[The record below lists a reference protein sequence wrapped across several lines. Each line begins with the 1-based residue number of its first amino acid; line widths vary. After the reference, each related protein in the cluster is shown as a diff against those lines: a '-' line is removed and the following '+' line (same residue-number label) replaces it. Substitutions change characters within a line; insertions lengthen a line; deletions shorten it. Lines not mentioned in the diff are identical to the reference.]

1 MPPWG
6 LAKKPVKLF
15 LNFTFG
21 QFLSQPLED
30 DQVIITSNGIGCK
43 DIYFNID
50 KLNALL
56 SESGIPV
63 VFCVAYIAEVVISLP
78 WSVEI
83 KGIDFVI
90 QAISEVSSPSGTDEL
105 FNSMISSV
113 STAAFAVAKVAKDST
128 IPDNFF
134 EETFTRTSDNID
146 LNDKEKIPKSFQEQA
161 YQFFENLTAAAE
173 TMNVG
178 AKGASSYVDQDSK
191 QRIAHMIDSLIAQT
205 TIVLRDVSI
214 RIECELRLP
223 GIDRASGLTLT
234 IKHLS
239 ISNQYKT
246 EEKQQ
251 SSPSNTSNS
260 GRWSWL
266 WWWQSSNNNNV
277 STGNSSVSSA
287 PSINSTSTPAG
298 SLSTMLH
305 KIIHLEEADLFWDLW
320 STSGHVQGCSSF
332 CSSLDPNQ
340 PPCSPLPNKTC
351 GPTADTLVS
360 SAKLLTLSGAEHTAR
375 LSLRVGSA
383 LNVSHSPTPSTIQ
396 SDDLPRKINTN
407 TSNSNTKLA
416 NMSDF
421 QLRLHVDLGPVVACA
436 YPSQFY
442 WLHMMIGQLLHIYDD
457 YIEHSKKISEQAKL
471 ENDMTCYYSD
481 LLTNNNLSNII
492 DENGCIN
499 VATSTLNKHIGDYS
513 DHRDHQEPHSP
524 LPPKPREAHLIDLDL
539 TPSTINPQNLTSTM
553 LNSELFRSCLSDVS
567 TTTMYGDNA
576 IPNQHFDDHYLPKS
590 DGNHDS
596 AQVATKCS
604 MSLNI
609 LCIAFVAFYED
620 ESVLTREQIAE
631 GTLFSASSSNMNS
644 SVHNFRSD
652 EEKLLEKDDSLR
664 LNEQDSLN
672 TDEINDTSTLP
683 EHRSRNCSDNKYYS
697 HNNNDNSPGSYS
709 TTTGCTAILPGPSI
723 FFGRFHGLIPTP
735 NCRLKSNSGRNQL
748 DDNDDEVDM
757 LHFKCQPMTI
767 NRENVDTGRMSPSE
781 WVAHLKYQFSNMAY
795 PRDHLCFVGGL
806 WHVELSNNY
815 LVIPNS
821 RSINQYYS
829 STQLCFNIQ
838 LFGVH
843 LSECLFPSQTITTTA
858 TTKKANEP
866 RTQNIKLE
874 SFELFHFP
882 CPSTSSFP
890 GSDCTTRSLSNEP
903 AIKLHGNLY
912 FSHIDVDSPSRIT
925 SGSQICQ
932 DFINEIHI
940 DFTHLCVDLDISI
953 MDRIHR
959 ITDAWAAASEAVSRL
974 SPLRPSDFNHH
985 AEWCDTDINNDI
997 PGTMKSDQHH
1007 VELNSGNKSKNSFTH
1022 NIPLSTD
1029 FQSNQLDSLRHFQS
1043 STNMTVKCYS
1053 FELNLRFP
1061 VPIEAIKTTSGQ
1073 KIPEIRSKLWSA
1085 GTVYNSNQSNSVQ
1098 SISWWARTVRKEY
1111 LSIFMKKIRLTFDN
1125 SKELSSK
1132 LQPFGRSN
1140 DRLQNITKSKIC
1152 SPFKIGKHNG
1162 NEQELELIIGSISV
1176 HLANDDLNI
1185 QSMPIVYFT
1194 TKMNPIPEPIK
1205 VYIRISPSGQTDLV
1219 ECVNENPMNKDFDEQ
1234 TTSREQPAQFEVGVD
1249 LTTFNEYISSSDQF
1263 YNPNRFNHDHSVE
1276 WSLWNQANPK
1286 QNCFIPL
1293 VVRQNFAQDAPKP
1306 HSKQITY
1313 YPGNKAHMSAYRQSA
1328 SIHTHLFVHFKI
1340 PVAEIVIEHKQTVE
1354 LLCLRLMYDLL
1365 LWQSLLP
1372 NDRRLRATLKR
1383 PNHTCQTVDSV
1394 TDLQSD
1400 HRYWFLSDPAPLAT
1414 IYAHPDAARAA
1425 AELEAIS
1432 PIGYYNVNHH
1442 PSGLHYH
1449 SVKSDEEEDSDYAEN
1464 DLNELYN
1471 NTFNIKDNTISNHYT
1486 KYNKED
1492 ANRFNSK
1499 ISWSND
1505 LRRNVNNRNN
1515 INLNQHSLL
1524 YKNRQRFT
1532 GDHRTNNS
1540 TTHGAD
1546 HKVLG
1551 PLTNTSVQFQSSI
1564 CLQLDIN
1571 SLQLTTFL
1579 PESSSSSVG
1588 GIRLTETVIINASN
1602 TTLFTELSHN
1612 SNPNLNYVEMEVG
1625 EFDISYSCS
1634 QNPNSDKHS
1643 SADNAHQS
1651 SSDSSVNL
1659 WPVLIH
1665 LSWDSIG
1672 YPYGSTLHQV
1682 GVSTANSS
1690 NEPTFSMAL
1699 EHRQIHRLSDSGNS
1713 TYDDEFILTLRIQ
1726 DVCFVYWPLFSLNN
1740 RWDIFSNIG
1749 NPNLTTP
1756 VNSSHSTT
1764 TTTNTNNNFNYLTGL
1779 PNWFIRFCSL
1789 YQTPSLSFIAEEYP
1803 SYYAPACLFSQ
1814 HLHFEHLTATFSMP
1828 YPEYFI
1834 LSTNKPTSVNYQMP
1848 VLHFMIGCESASIT
1862 VNTAMEM
1869 LTICPSINNNDI
1881 NQVDV
1886 QPGMLVMAFINNLAI
1901 FVFPFKFTSI
1911 NSNSLNPRLCD
1922 INSSHP
1928 LLINFRH
1935 WLNTFDLNKAVCI
1948 TSLDHLELKCFSEP
1962 IIVTNTADNSSSSS
1976 NNNDNNDIH
1985 HNKSSFIYQ
1994 NSTIPTITNRFDM
2007 RITNNLLKINTCADI
2022 LVILHKFVELLTIYD
2037 MNNYNTTTPLSRI
2050 HSSPIHVK
2058 NTSSLKVDPTLC
2070 RQFHAS
2076 SPIPS
2081 GSVYSNCFRNILD
2094 DNQCKSGSVSS
2105 LDLIQDAISDVDSV
2119 HSSPFKIGNIK
2130 RSSAVDIPSNISQTS
2145 SKNNESLT
2153 RKVEKKLTVNTCPT
2167 PQPCRTVHSS
2177 SKRKSN
2183 TSINNNIKSCS
2194 SSPCPI
2200 NTANDTT
2207 SMDDKSKNQLYLNLS
2222 DQVKSLSNCSHNS
2235 EPSSLSDDFIFI
2247 DPALN
2252 YITPKERI
2260 RCLLQPT
2267 KEFSSPTITANDQTS
2282 SPLISFD
2289 IHENFYSPPSSTTN
2303 FKNYRANRW
2312 NRLFIDPVK
2321 IYPRPLLA
2329 ITLYDVSCEW
2339 NIYGGNDLL
2348 PTSSVT
2354 TTPLLGNIP
2363 SNEISTPA
2371 PPHNKSPVL
2380 SSSSPLKDLTQK
2392 LTTTP
2397 SRSNESLL
2405 TNKNATNIR
2414 SGGNISP
2421 NQMLKSCPKPGYRFR
2436 HGQPLINKPSSS
2448 GSVGASGPVRIRS
2461 NESRS
2466 ENISLQSPKDS
2477 KGIRSR
2483 LTLYSQGGLGR
2494 QLDNCISFNI
2504 SKLYFRQA
2512 KFPARMKKSI
2522 HQRQEQQLNSSQ
2534 SLFSLTVDPFQRLII
2549 HIPSIVIID
2558 RVSSSNV
2565 NQLLYSYNR
2574 NYSPSINLLPH
2585 NLDTPMLRMVVVCW
2599 PVIPSHLEQDNI
2611 SLLSQQVVERSKAD
2625 NEKFI
2630 RKEENVNID
2639 VNNDTE
2645 DEDNVSNDCS
2655 MNITQLQSTKNFDY
2669 IYLPQPN
2676 NLEVEIKLSIQPLKI
2691 NLDQYTLLFLY
2702 EYQENFKRLLTVSSR
2717 ESDNFQMGQSVS
2729 SLEFRSP
2736 TQYGLASSPNINP
2749 NNSTQ
2754 SHLKQYNDNVNTVSI
2769 PQSNLVRPVY
2779 LPVDPIEHNQ
2789 PVLFIRKFSFYPD
2802 LSIHLDYHGRR
2813 LDLSGGSFHGLLA
2826 MLLQLTN
2833 AEFTIPR
2840 RVYQR
2845 GYQSFDRLIE
2855 EVVEDL
2861 SSIISAQLPHAIVT
2875 SFGPMHEVTQFLL
2888 GLWDLV
2894 YQPVCSFYG
2903 TAELPNTSLDSGH
2916 VGTAVC
2922 KLGLFKKPHQLRN
2935 EICHSREYM
2944 LTDTSCGTSRS
2955 GIIHGLRRG
2964 TRSFST
2970 STLWATLQLS
2980 IQGIRAVQSIA
2991 ETAYDLVTPGP
3002 ALRSRRLYL
3011 RQPADIREGFGN
3023 AVNVLT
3029 RGFQMVA
3036 EDLCGATALP
3046 SEVEIGYKGPVG
3058 MVGDVLRQIPPTMV
3072 TPIVASCEVTANIL
3086 GGLRNQLRPEAKV
3099 EDEQKWKN
3107 TYGL

>member
-15 LNFTFG
+15 LNFSLG

-30 DQVIITSNGIGCK
+30 DQIIITSNGIGCK

-113 STAAFAVAKVAKDST
+113 STAAFAVAKAAKDST

-134 EETFTRTSDNID
+134 EETFIRTSDDID
-146 LNDKEKIPKSFQEQA
+146 LNDKEKIPKSLQEQA

-178 AKGASSYVDQDSK
+178 TKGASSYVDQDSK

-251 SSPSNTSNS
+251 STPSNTSSS

-277 STGNSSVSSA
+277 STGNSSVSSSSS
-287 PSINSTSTPAG
+287 PNSISTPAG

-320 STSGHVQGCSSF
+320 STSGHVQGCSSL
-332 CSSLDPNQ
+332 CSSLDPSQ

-360 SAKLLTLSGAEHTAR
+360 SAKLLTLSGSEHTAR

-383 LNVSHSPTPSTIQ
+383 LNVSHSPTPSNIQ
-396 SDDLPRKINTN
+396 SDDLPRMINTN
-407 TSNSNTKLA
+407 TSNCNTNSV

-421 QLRLHVDLGPVVACA
+421 QLRLHVDLGPIVACA

-442 WLHMMIGQLLHIYDD
+442 WLHMMIGQLVHIYDD
-457 YIEHSKKISEQAKL
+457 YVEHSKKISEQTKL

-481 LLTNNNLSNII
+481 LLTNNNLINIM
-492 DENGCIN
+492 DENGCIS

-513 DHRDHQEPHSP
+513 DHRDYQKHHSP
-524 LPPKPREAHLIDLDL
+524 LHNKPREAHLINLDL

-576 IPNQHFDDHYLPKS
+576 IPNQHFDHHYLLKS
-590 DGNHDS
+590 DSNHDS
-596 AQVATKCS
+596 AQMATKCS
-604 MSLNI
+604 MSVNI

-631 GTLFSASSSNMNS
+631 GTSFSVSPSNMNS
-644 SVHNFRSD
+644 SVHNWRSS
-652 EEKLLEKDDSLR
+652 EEKLVKKDDSLG

-672 TDEINDTSTLP
+672 VDETNDTSTLP
-683 EHRSRNCSDNKYYS
+683 EHQSRNCGDNKHYS
-697 HNNNDNSPGSYS
+697 HINNDNSAGSYS

-748 DDNDDEVDM
+748 DDNEDEVDM
-757 LHFKCQPMTI
+757 PHSKCQPMII
-767 NRENVDTGRMSPSE
+767 NRQDVDTGRMSPSE
-781 WVAHLKYQFSNMAY
+781 WVAHLKYQLSNMAY

-806 WHVELSNNY
+806 WHMELSNNY
-815 LVIPNS
+815 LVIPRGS
-821 RSINQYYS
+821 SINQYYS
-829 STQLCFNIQ
+829 STQLCFNIH

-843 LSECLFPSQTITTTA
+843 LSECLFPSQTT
-858 TTKKANEP
+858 TTKKANEL

-874 SFELFHFP
+874 SFEIFHFP

-890 GSDCTTRSLSNEP
+890 GSDRTTRSLSNEP

-912 FSHIDVDSPSRIT
+912 LPHIDVDSPSRII
-925 SGSQICQ
+925 SGSQMYQ
-932 DFINEIHI
+932 DLVNEIHI
-940 DFTHLCVDLDISI
+940 DFTHFCVDLDISI

-997 PGTMKSDQHH
+997 PVTMKSGHHHH
-1007 VELNSGNKSKNSFTH
+1007 VELSSVNKSKNSFTH
-1022 NIPLSTD
+1022 NIPPTD
-1029 FQSNQLDSLRHFQS
+1029 FQSNNIDSLRYFQS
-1043 STNMTVKCYS
+1043 STNMTVKCHS

-1061 VPIEAIKTTSGQ
+1061 IPIEAIKTTSGQ
-1073 KIPEIRSKLWSA
+1073 KIAEIRSKLWSA

-1111 LSIFMKKIRLTFDN
+1111 LSISMKKIRLTFDN
-1125 SKELSSK
+1125 SKESSPK
-1132 LQPFGRSN
+1132 LQPFGRPN
-1140 DRLQNITKSKIC
+1140 DHLQNVTKSKI
-1152 SPFKIGKHNG
+1152 SSSFKNGKLNG

-1205 VYIRISPSGQTDLV
+1205 VYIRISPSGKTDLV

-1234 TTSREQPAQFEVGVD
+1234 TITREKPAQFEVGVD

-1263 YNPNRFNHDHSVE
+1263 YNANRPNPDHSVE

-1313 YPGNKAHMSAYRQSA
+1313 YPGNKAHMFAYRQSA
-1328 SIHTHLFVHFKI
+1328 SMHTHLFVHFKI
-1340 PVAEIVIEHKQTVE
+1340 PLAEITIQHKRTVE

-1383 PNHTCQTVDSV
+1383 PNHTCQTVDTV
-1394 TDLQSD
+1394 TNLQSD

-1449 SVKSDEEEDSDYAEN
+1449 SVKSDEEEDSDSAEN
-1464 DLNELYN
+1464 DLNELYS
-1471 NTFNIKDNTISNHYT
+1471 NTFNIKDNTISNHYA
-1486 KYNKED
+1486 KYNKENI
-1492 ANRFNSK
+1492 NRFNTK
-1499 ISWSND
+1499 ISWSDD

-1515 INLNQHSLL
+1515 VNLNQHSLL
-1524 YKNRQRFT
+1524 HKNRQRCT
-1532 GDHRTNNS
+1532 SDHRTNNN

-1546 HKVLG
+1546 HKVVG

-1571 SLQLTTFL
+1571 SLQFTTFL
-1579 PESSSSSVG
+1579 PESSSTVG

-1634 QNPNSDKHS
+1634 QNPSSDNHS
-1643 SADNAHQS
+1643 SADNAHS
-1651 SSDSSVNL
+1651 SSDSPVSL

-1726 DVCFVYWPLFSLNN
+1726 EVCFVYWPLFSLNN

-1789 YQTPSLSFIAEEYP
+1789 YQTPSLSFITEEYP

-1848 VLHFMIGCESASIT
+1848 VLHFMIGCESTSIT

-1869 LTICPSINNNDI
+1869 LTIRLSINNN
-1881 NQVDV
+1881 NQVDM

-1911 NSNSLNPRLCD
+1911 NPNSLNPRLCD
-1922 INSSHP
+1922 INSCHP
-1928 LLINFRH
+1928 ILINFRH
-1935 WLNTFDLNKAVCI
+1935 WLSTFDLNKAVCI
-1948 TSLDHLELKCFSEP
+1948 ASLDHLELKCFSEP
-1962 IIVTNTADNSSSSS
+1962 IIIPNTTDNSNSS
-1976 NNNDNNDIH
+1976 NMH
-1985 HNKSSFIYQ
+1985 RSKSSFICQ
-1994 NSTIPTITNRFDM
+1994 NSAIPTITNRFDM

-2022 LVILHKFVELLTIYD
+2022 LVILHKLVELLTIYD
-2037 MNNYNTTTPLSRI
+2037 VNNCNTTTPSPTM

-2058 NTSSLKVDPTLC
+2058 NTSSLKLHPTLC
-2070 RQFHAS
+2070 PQFHAS

-2081 GSVYSNCFRNILD
+2081 GSIYSNPFRNILD

-2119 HSSPFKIGNIK
+2119 HSSPFKVGNVK
-2130 RSSAVDIPSNISQTS
+2130 RSSAVDIPSNILQTS
-2145 SKNNESLT
+2145 SKNNVSLT
-2153 RKVEKKLTVNTCPT
+2153 KKVGKKLAINTCPT

-2183 TSINNNIKSCS
+2183 TSINNDIKSCS

-2207 SMDDKSKNQLYLNLS
+2207 SMNDKNKNQLYLDLS
-2222 DQVKSLSNCSHNS
+2222 DQLKSVSNRSHNS
-2235 EPSSLSDDFIFI
+2235 EPSSLSDDFVFI
-2247 DPALN
+2247 DPSTVPALN
-2252 YITPKERI
+2252 YTTPKEKI

-2267 KEFSSPTITANDQTS
+2267 KQLSSPTITTNDQTS

-2289 IHENFYSPPSSTTN
+2289 IHEDFYSPPSSTMN

-2329 ITLYDVSCEW
+2329 ITLYDFSCEW

-2348 PTSSVT
+2348 PTSSAA

-2363 SNEISTPA
+2363 SNEISTPV

-2380 SSSSPLKDLTQK
+2380 SSSSPLKDPTQK
-2392 LTTTP
+2392 LITTP

-2448 GSVGASGPVRIRS
+2448 GSVGASGPVRMHS
-2461 NESRS
+2461 NDSRS

-2483 LTLYSQGGLGR
+2483 LTLYSQGGPGR

-2512 KFPARMKKSI
+2512 KFPARMKKSVDQ
-2522 HQRQEQQLNSSQ
+2522 HQGQQLNSSQ
-2534 SLFSLTVDPFQRLII
+2534 NLFSLTVDPFQRLII
-2549 HIPSIVIID
+2549 HIPSIVIVD
-2558 RVSSSNV
+2558 HVSSSNV

-2611 SLLSQQVVERSKAD
+2611 SLLPQQQIVERSKVD
-2625 NEKFI
+2625 NENFV
-2630 RKEENVNID
+2630 RKGENVNID
-2639 VNNDTE
+2639 DNNDTE

-2655 MNITQLQSTKNFDY
+2655 MNITQLQSMRNLDY

-2702 EYQENFKRLLTVSSR
+2702 EYQENFKKLLTASR

-2736 TQYGLASSPNINP
+2736 TQVCTQYGLASSPNINP

-2754 SHLKQYNDNVNTVSI
+2754 SHLKQYNGNANTV
-2769 PQSNLVRPVY
+2769 PLLQSNLVRPVY
-2779 LPVDPIEHNQ
+2779 FPVDPNEHNQ
-2789 PVLFIRKFSFYPD
+2789 PVLFIRKFTFYPD

-2922 KLGLFKKPHQLRN
+2922 KLGLFRKSHQLHN
-2935 EICHSREYM
+2935 EICHSREYT

-2955 GIIHGLRRG
+2955 GIIHGFRRG

-2980 IQGIRAVQSIA
+2980 IQGIRALQSIA

>member
-15 LNFTFG
+15 LNFSFG

-30 DQVIITSNGIGCK
+30 DQIIITSNGIGCK

-90 QAISEVSSPSGTDEL
+90 QALSEVSSPSGTDEL

-113 STAAFAVAKVAKDST
+113 STAAFAVAKAAKDST

-134 EETFTRTSDNID
+134 EETFTRTSDDVD
-146 LNDKEKIPKSFQEQA
+146 LNDKEKIPKSLQEQA

-178 AKGASSYVDQDSK
+178 TKGASSYVDQDSK

-251 SSPSNTSNS
+251 STPSNTSSS

-266 WWWQSSNNNNV
+266 WWWQSSSNNNV
-277 STGNSSVSSA
+277 PTGNSSVSSS
-287 PSINSTSTPAG
+287 PSTNSTSTPAG

-320 STSGHVQGCSSF
+320 STSGHVQGCSSL
-332 CSSLDPNQ
+332 CSSLDPSQ

-360 SAKLLTLSGAEHTAR
+360 SAKLLTLSGSEHTAR

-383 LNVSHSPTPSTIQ
+383 LNVSHSPTPSNIK
-396 SDDLPRKINTN
+396 SDDLPRTINTT
-407 TSNSNTKLA
+407 TSNSNTNLV

-421 QLRLHVDLGPVVACA
+421 QLRLHVDLGPIVACV

-442 WLHMMIGQLLHIYDD
+442 WLHMMIGQLVHIYDD
-457 YIEHSKKISEQAKL
+457 YIEHSKKISEQTKL
-471 ENDMTCYYSD
+471 ENDMTYYYSD
-481 LLTNNNLSNII
+481 LLTNNNLSNVM
-492 DENGCIN
+492 DENGCIS
-499 VATSTLNKHIGDYS
+499 VDTSTLNKHIGDYS
-513 DHRDHQEPHSP
+513 DHRNYQKPHSP
-524 LPPKPREAHLIDLDL
+524 LRNKPREAHLIDLDL
-539 TPSTINPQNLTSTM
+539 TPSPINHQNLTSTM

-576 IPNQHFDDHYLPKS
+576 IPNQHFDHLYLPKPDS
-590 DGNHDS
+590 NRDS

-604 MSLNI
+604 MSVNI

-631 GTLFSASSSNMNS
+631 GTSFSASSSNMNS
-644 SVHNFRSD
+644 SVHNWRSD
-652 EEKLLEKDDSLR
+652 EEKLLKKDDSLG

-672 TDEINDTSTLP
+672 ADEINDSSTLP
-683 EHRSRNCSDNKYYS
+683 EHQSRNCGDNKYYG
-697 HNNNDNSPGSYS
+697 HNNNDNSAGSYS

-735 NCRLKSNSGRNQL
+735 NCRLKSDSGRNQL
-748 DDNDDEVDM
+748 DDNEDEVDM
-757 LHFKCQPMTI
+757 LHSKCQPMII
-767 NRENVDTGRMSPSE
+767 NRQDVDTGRMSPSE
-781 WVAHLKYQFSNMAY
+781 WVSHLKYQFSNMAY
-795 PRDHLCFVGGL
+795 PRDHLCIYRALNHYLISFTEIIKSLTNLFQTEQKMHFQQIKHFVGGL
-806 WHVELSNNY
+806 WHMELSNNF
-815 LVIPNS
+815 LVIP
-821 RSINQYYS
+821 RGPSINQYYS

-843 LSECLFPSQTITTTA
+843 LSECLFPSQTITTT
-858 TTKKANEP
+858 KKANEL

-874 SFELFHFP
+874 SFEFCYRKMFECCMYYPLFVTFITGVYFLLQLFHFP

-890 GSDCTTRSLSNEP
+890 GSDHTTRSLSNEP

-912 FSHIDVDSPSRIT
+912 LPHIDVDSPSRIT
-925 SGSQICQ
+925 SGSQIYQ
-932 DFINEIHI
+932 DFVNEIHI
-940 DFTHLCVDLDISI
+940 DFTHFCVDLDISI

-997 PGTMKSDQHH
+997 PVTMKSGHHHH
-1007 VELNSGNKSKNSFTH
+1007 VELNSVNKSKNSFTH
-1022 NIPLSTD
+1022 NIPPSTD
-1029 FQSNQLDSLRHFQS
+1029 FQSNQIDSLRHFQS
-1043 STNMTVKCYS
+1043 STNMTVKCHC

-1061 VPIEAIKTTSGQ
+1061 IPIEAIKTTSGQ
-1073 KIPEIRSKLWSA
+1073 KIAEIRSKLWGA

-1098 SISWWARTVRKEY
+1098 SISWWSRTVRKEY
-1111 LSIFMKKIRLTFDN
+1111 LSIFMKKIRLNFDN
-1125 SKELSSK
+1125 SKESSPK
-1132 LQPFGRSN
+1132 LQPFGRPN
-1140 DRLQNITKSKIC
+1140 DHLQNVTKSKI
-1152 SPFKIGKHNG
+1152 SSFRNGKHNG

-1176 HLANDDLNI
+1176 FNLI
-1185 QSMPIVYFT
+1185 FR
-1194 TKMNPIPEPIK
+1194 

-1234 TTSREQPAQFEVGVD
+1234 TTTREQPAQFEVGVD
-1249 LTTFNEYISSSDQF
+1249 LTTFNECISSSDQF
-1263 YNPNRFNHDHSVE
+1263 YDPNKSNHDHSVE

-1293 VVRQNFAQDAPKP
+1293 VVRKNFAQDAPKP

-1313 YPGNKAHMSAYRQSA
+1313 YPGNKAHMFAYRQSA
-1328 SIHTHLFVHFKI
+1328 SMHTHLFVHFKI
-1340 PVAEIVIEHKQTVE
+1340 PLAEITIEHKQTVE

-1383 PNHTCQTVDSV
+1383 PNHTCPTVDNV
-1394 TDLQSD
+1394 TNLQSD

-1464 DLNELYN
+1464 DLNELYS

-1486 KYNKED
+1486 KYNKENV
-1492 ANRFNSK
+1492 NRFNSK

-1505 LRRNVNNRNN
+1505 LRKNVNNRNN

-1524 YKNRQRFT
+1524 HKNRQRCT
-1532 GDHRTNNS
+1532 GDHRTNNN
-1540 TTHGAD
+1540 TTYSAD
-1546 HKVLG
+1546 HKVVG

-1571 SLQLTTFL
+1571 SLQFATFL

-1588 GIRLTETVIINASN
+1588 GIRPTEKVIINASN

-1634 QNPNSDKHS
+1634 QNPNSDNHS
-1643 SADNAHQS
+1643 SADNAHPS
-1651 SSDSSVNL
+1651 SSDSPASL

-1699 EHRQIHRLSDSGNS
+1699 EHRQIHRLSDSVS
-1713 TYDDEFILTLRIQ
+1713 TTMIQ
-1726 DVCFVYWPLFSLNN
+1726 TDKHEL
-1740 RWDIFSNIG
+1740 G

-1789 YQTPSLSFIAEEYP
+1789 YQTPNLSFITEEYP

-1848 VLHFMIGCESASIT
+1848 ILHFMIGCESTSIT

-1869 LTICPSINNNDI
+1869 LTICSSINNNND
-1881 NQVDV
+1881 NQVDM

-1901 FVFPFKFTSI
+1901 FVFPFKFNSI
-1911 NSNSLNPRLCD
+1911 NPNSLNPRLCD

-1935 WLNTFDLNKAVCI
+1935 WLSTFDLNKAVCI
-1948 TSLDHLELKCFSEP
+1948 ASLDHLELKCFSEP
-1962 IIVTNTADNSSSSS
+1962 IIIPNTTDNSNSSSSS
-1976 NNNDNNDIH
+1976 HIH
-1985 HNKSSFIYQ
+1985 RSKPSFICQ
-1994 NSTIPTITNRFDM
+1994 NSSIPTITNRFDM

-2037 MNNYNTTTPLSRI
+2037 MNNCNTTTPSPTM

-2058 NTSSLKVDPTLC
+2058 NTSSLKLDPTLC
-2070 RQFHAS
+2070 PQFHAS

-2081 GSVYSNCFRNILD
+2081 GLVYSNPFRNILD

-2119 HSSPFKIGNIK
+2119 HSSPFKIGNVK
-2130 RSSAVDIPSNISQTS
+2130 RSSAVDIPSNILQTS

-2153 RKVEKKLTVNTCPT
+2153 RKVEKKLAINTCPT

-2183 TSINNNIKSCS
+2183 TSINNDIKSCS

-2207 SMDDKSKNQLYLNLS
+2207 SMNDKSKNQLYLDLS
-2222 DQVKSLSNCSHNS
+2222 DQLKSMSNRSHNS
-2235 EPSSLSDDFIFI
+2235 GPSSLSDDFVFI
-2247 DPALN
+2247 DPSTIPALN
-2252 YITPKERI
+2252 YTTPKEKI
-2260 RCLLQPT
+2260 RYLLQPT
-2267 KEFSSPTITANDQTS
+2267 KQSSSPSITTNDQTS

-2329 ITLYDVSCEW
+2329 ITLYDFSCEW

-2348 PTSSVT
+2348 PTSSAA

-2363 SNEISTPA
+2363 SNEISIPI

-2380 SSSSPLKDLTQK
+2380 SSSSPLKDPTQK
-2392 LTTTP
+2392 LITTP
-2397 SRSNESLL
+2397 SRSNESLP

-2421 NQMLKSCPKPGYRFR
+2421 NQMLKSCPKPDYRFR

-2448 GSVGASGPVRIRS
+2448 GSVGASGPVRMHS
-2461 NESRS
+2461 NDSRS

-2483 LTLYSQGGLGR
+2483 LTLYSQGGPGR
-2494 QLDNCISFNI
+2494 QPDNCISFNI

-2522 HQRQEQQLNSSQ
+2522 HQHQGQQLNSSHN
-2534 SLFSLTVDPFQRLII
+2534 LFSLTVDPFQRLII
-2549 HIPSIVIID
+2549 HIPSVVIVD
-2558 RVSSSNV
+2558 HVSSSNV

-2611 SLLSQQVVERSKAD
+2611 SLLSQQQIVEKSKVD
-2625 NEKFI
+2625 NEKFV
-2630 RKEENVNID
+2630 RKGENVNID
-2639 VNNDTE
+2639 DNNDTE

-2655 MNITQLQSTKNFDY
+2655 MNITQLKSMKNFDY

-2691 NLDQYTLLFLY
+2691 NLDQ
-2702 EYQENFKRLLTVSSR
+2702 
-2717 ESDNFQMGQSVS
+2717 
-2729 SLEFRSP
+2729 
-2736 TQYGLASSPNINP
+2736 
-2749 NNSTQ
+2749 
-2754 SHLKQYNDNVNTVSI
+2754 
-2769 PQSNLVRPVY
+2769 
-2779 LPVDPIEHNQ
+2779 
-2789 PVLFIRKFSFYPD
+2789 
-2802 LSIHLDYHGRR
+2802 
-2813 LDLSGGSFHGLLA
+2813 GSFHGLLA

-2935 EICHSREYM
+2935 EICHSREYT
-2944 LTDTSCGTSRS
+2944 LTDTSCGTNRS

-2980 IQGIRAVQSIA
+2980 IQGIRALQSIA

>member
-1 MPPWG
+1 
-6 LAKKPVKLF
+6 
-15 LNFTFG
+15 
-21 QFLSQPLED
+21 
-30 DQVIITSNGIGCK
+30 
-43 DIYFNID
+43 
-50 KLNALL
+50 
-56 SESGIPV
+56 
-63 VFCVAYIAEVVISLP
+63 
-78 WSVEI
+78 
-83 KGIDFVI
+83 
-90 QAISEVSSPSGTDEL
+90 
-105 FNSMISSV
+105 
-113 STAAFAVAKVAKDST
+113 
-128 IPDNFF
+128 
-134 EETFTRTSDNID
+134 
-146 LNDKEKIPKSFQEQA
+146 
-161 YQFFENLTAAAE
+161 
-173 TMNVG
+173 
-178 AKGASSYVDQDSK
+178 
-191 QRIAHMIDSLIAQT
+191 
-205 TIVLRDVSI
+205 
-214 RIECELRLP
+214 
-223 GIDRASGLTLT
+223 
-234 IKHLS
+234 
-239 ISNQYKT
+239 
-246 EEKQQ
+246 
-251 SSPSNTSNS
+251 
-260 GRWSWL
+260 
-266 WWWQSSNNNNV
+266 
-277 STGNSSVSSA
+277 
-287 PSINSTSTPAG
+287 
-298 SLSTMLH
+298 
-305 KIIHLEEADLFWDLW
+305 
-320 STSGHVQGCSSF
+320 
-332 CSSLDPNQ
+332 
-340 PPCSPLPNKTC
+340 
-351 GPTADTLVS
+351 
-360 SAKLLTLSGAEHTAR
+360 
-375 LSLRVGSA
+375 
-383 LNVSHSPTPSTIQ
+383 
-396 SDDLPRKINTN
+396 
-407 TSNSNTKLA
+407 
-416 NMSDF
+416 
-421 QLRLHVDLGPVVACA
+421 
-436 YPSQFY
+436 
-442 WLHMMIGQLLHIYDD
+442 
-457 YIEHSKKISEQAKL
+457 
-471 ENDMTCYYSD
+471 
-481 LLTNNNLSNII
+481 
-492 DENGCIN
+492 
-499 VATSTLNKHIGDYS
+499 
-513 DHRDHQEPHSP
+513 
-524 LPPKPREAHLIDLDL
+524 
-539 TPSTINPQNLTSTM
+539 
-553 LNSELFRSCLSDVS
+553 
-567 TTTMYGDNA
+567 
-576 IPNQHFDDHYLPKS
+576 
-590 DGNHDS
+590 
-596 AQVATKCS
+596 
-604 MSLNI
+604 
-609 LCIAFVAFYED
+609 
-620 ESVLTREQIAE
+620 
-631 GTLFSASSSNMNS
+631 
-644 SVHNFRSD
+644 
-652 EEKLLEKDDSLR
+652 
-664 LNEQDSLN
+664 
-672 TDEINDTSTLP
+672 
-683 EHRSRNCSDNKYYS
+683 
-697 HNNNDNSPGSYS
+697 
-709 TTTGCTAILPGPSI
+709 
-723 FFGRFHGLIPTP
+723 
-735 NCRLKSNSGRNQL
+735 
-748 DDNDDEVDM
+748 
-757 LHFKCQPMTI
+757 
-767 NRENVDTGRMSPSE
+767 
-781 WVAHLKYQFSNMAY
+781 
-795 PRDHLCFVGGL
+795 
-806 WHVELSNNY
+806 
-815 LVIPNS
+815 
-821 RSINQYYS
+821 
-829 STQLCFNIQ
+829 
-838 LFGVH
+838 
-843 LSECLFPSQTITTTA
+843 
-858 TTKKANEP
+858 
-866 RTQNIKLE
+866 
-874 SFELFHFP
+874 
-882 CPSTSSFP
+882 
-890 GSDCTTRSLSNEP
+890 
-903 AIKLHGNLY
+903 
-912 FSHIDVDSPSRIT
+912 
-925 SGSQICQ
+925 
-932 DFINEIHI
+932 
-940 DFTHLCVDLDISI
+940 

-997 PGTMKSDQHH
+997 PVTMKSGHHHH
-1007 VELNSGNKSKNSFTH
+1007 VEL
-1022 NIPLSTD
+1022 
-1029 FQSNQLDSLRHFQS
+1029 
-1043 STNMTVKCYS
+1043 
-1053 FELNLRFP
+1053 
-1061 VPIEAIKTTSGQ
+1061 TSGQ
-1073 KIPEIRSKLWSA
+1073 KIAEIRSKLWGA

-1111 LSIFMKKIRLTFDN
+1111 LSIFMKKIRLNFDN
-1125 SKELSSK
+1125 SKESSPK
-1132 LQPFGRSN
+1132 LQPFGRPN
-1140 DRLQNITKSKIC
+1140 DHLQNATKSKI
-1152 SPFKIGKHNG
+1152 SSFKNGKHNG

-1234 TTSREQPAQFEVGVD
+1234 TTTREQPAQFEVGVD

-1263 YNPNRFNHDHSVE
+1263 YDSNRSNHDHSVE

-1293 VVRQNFAQDAPKP
+1293 VVRKNFAQDAPKP

-1313 YPGNKAHMSAYRQSA
+1313 YPGNKAHMFAYRQSA
-1328 SIHTHLFVHFKI
+1328 SMHTHLFVHFKI
-1340 PVAEIVIEHKQTVE
+1340 PLAEITIEHKQTVELLCLRVYIRISPSGQTDLVECVNENPMNKDFDEQATTREQPAQFEVGVDLTTFNEYISSSDQFYDSNRSNHDHSVEWSLWNQANPKQNCFIPLVVRKNFAQDAPKPHSKQENVLRMRVYIRISPSGQTDLVECVNENPMNKDFDEQATTREQPAQFEVGVDLTTFNEYISSSDQFYDSNRSNHDHSVEWSLWNQANPKQNCFIPLVVRKNFAQDAPKPHSKQITYYPGNKAHMFAYRQSASMHTHLFVHFKIPLAEITIEHKQTVE

-1383 PNHTCQTVDSV
+1383 PNHTCPTVDNV
-1394 TDLQSD
+1394 TNLQSD

-1432 PIGYYNVNHH
+1432 PIGHYNVNHH

-1464 DLNELYN
+1464 DLNELYS
-1471 NTFNIKDNTISNHYT
+1471 NTFNIKDNTVSNHYT
-1486 KYNKED
+1486 KYNKENV
-1492 ANRFNSK
+1492 NRCNSK

-1505 LRRNVNNRNN
+1505 LRKNVNNRND

-1524 YKNRQRFT
+1524 HKNRQRCT
-1532 GDHRTNNS
+1532 GDHRTNNN
-1540 TTHGAD
+1540 TTYSAD
-1546 HKVLG
+1546 HKVVG

-1571 SLQLTTFL
+1571 SLQFTTFL

-1588 GIRLTETVIINASN
+1588 GIRLTEKVIINASN

-1634 QNPNSDKHS
+1634 QNPNSDNHS
-1643 SADNAHQS
+1643 SADNTHPS
-1651 SSDSSVNL
+1651 SSDSPASL

-1726 DVCFVYWPLFSLNN
+1726 EVCFVYWPLFSLNN
-1740 RWDIFSNIG
+1740 RWDIYSNIG

-1756 VNSSHSTT
+1756 VNSSNSTT

-1789 YQTPSLSFIAEEYP
+1789 YQTPNLSFITEEYP

-1848 VLHFMIGCESASIT
+1848 ILHFMIGCESISIT

-1869 LTICPSINNNDI
+1869 LTICSSISNNNNDNN
-1881 NQVDV
+1881 NQVDM

-1901 FVFPFKFTSI
+1901 FIFPFKFNSI
-1911 NSNSLNPRLCD
+1911 NPNSLNPRLCD

-1935 WLNTFDLNKAVCI
+1935 WLSTFDLNKAVCI
-1948 TSLDHLELKCFSEP
+1948 ASLDHLELKCFSEP
-1962 IIVTNTADNSSSSS
+1962 IIIPNTTDNSNSSSH
-1976 NNNDNNDIH
+1976 IH
-1985 HNKSSFIYQ
+1985 RSKPSFICQ
-1994 NSTIPTITNRFDM
+1994 NSSIPTITNRFDM

-2037 MNNYNTTTPLSRI
+2037 MNNCNTTTPSPTM

-2058 NTSSLKVDPTLC
+2058 NTSSLKLDPTLC
-2070 RQFHAS
+2070 PQFHAS

-2081 GSVYSNCFRNILD
+2081 GLVYSNPFRNILD

-2119 HSSPFKIGNIK
+2119 HSSPFKIGNVK
-2130 RSSAVDIPSNISQTS
+2130 RSSAVDIPSNIVQTS

-2153 RKVEKKLTVNTCPT
+2153 RKVEKKLAINTCPT

-2183 TSINNNIKSCS
+2183 TSINNDIKSCS

-2207 SMDDKSKNQLYLNLS
+2207 SMNDKSKNQLYLDLS
-2222 DQVKSLSNCSHNS
+2222 DQLKSMSNRSHNS
-2235 EPSSLSDDFIFI
+2235 GPSSLSDDFVFI
-2247 DPALN
+2247 DPSTIPALN
-2252 YITPKERI
+2252 YTTPKEKI
-2260 RCLLQPT
+2260 RYLLQPT
-2267 KEFSSPTITANDQTS
+2267 KQSSSPSITTNDQTS

-2329 ITLYDVSCEW
+2329 ITLYDFSCEW

-2348 PTSSVT
+2348 PTSSAA

-2363 SNEISTPA
+2363 SNEISIPV

-2380 SSSSPLKDLTQK
+2380 SSSSPLKDPTQK
-2392 LTTTP
+2392 LITTP

-2421 NQMLKSCPKPGYRFR
+2421 NQ
-2436 HGQPLINKPSSS
+2436 I
-2448 GSVGASGPVRIRS
+2448 GSVGASGPVRMHS
-2461 NESRS
+2461 NDSRS

-2483 LTLYSQGGLGR
+2483 LTLYSQGGPGR

-2522 HQRQEQQLNSSQ
+2522 HQHQGQQLSS
-2534 SLFSLTVDPFQRLII
+2534 SHNLFSLTVDPFQRLII
-2549 HIPSIVIID
+2549 HIPSVVIVD
-2558 RVSSSNV
+2558 HVSSSNV

-2611 SLLSQQVVERSKAD
+2611 SLLSQQQRVEKSKVD
-2625 NEKFI
+2625 NEKFV
-2630 RKEENVNID
+2630 RKGENVNID
-2639 VNNDTE
+2639 DNNDTE

-2655 MNITQLQSTKNFDY
+2655 MNITQLKSMKNFDY

-2702 EYQENFKRLLTVSSR
+2702 EYQENFKRLLTASSR
-2717 ESDNFQMGQSVS
+2717 ESDNFQMGQSIS

-2736 TQYGLASSPNINP
+2736 TQICTQYGLASSPNVNP
-2749 NNSTQ
+2749 NNSAQ
-2754 SHLKQYNDNVNTVSI
+2754 SHLKQYNDNVNTVPL

-2779 LPVDPIEHNQ
+2779 FPMDPIEHNQ
-2789 PVLFIRKFSFYPD
+2789 PVLFIRKFTFYPD

-2916 VGTAVC
+2916 VGTAVS

-2935 EICHSREYM
+2935 EICHSREHT
-2944 LTDTSCGTSRS
+2944 LTDTSCGTNRS

-2980 IQGIRAVQSIA
+2980 IQGIRALQSIA